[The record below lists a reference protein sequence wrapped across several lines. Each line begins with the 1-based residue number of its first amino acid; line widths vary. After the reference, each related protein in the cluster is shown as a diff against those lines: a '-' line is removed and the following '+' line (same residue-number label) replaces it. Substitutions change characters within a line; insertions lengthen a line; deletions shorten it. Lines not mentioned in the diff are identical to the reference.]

1 MVSLVLI
8 LVAVSS
14 LLSVPAWHWS
24 KKQHQLFPWDYG
36 LPVYPL
42 LMWFLLVELGIGPQ
56 SLSNLVELFIV
67 SAFAVGVVY
76 LRAFV
81 FHRLFTN
88 AYASSMMSIVMV
100 LVCPVILR
108 LTMPHLPE

>member
-1 MVSLVLI
+1 MVFLVLV
-8 LVAVSS
+8 LVVVSS
-14 LLSVPAWHWS
+14 LVSVPAWRWS
-24 KKQHQLFPWDYG
+24 QKRHQLFPWDYG

-42 LMWFLLVELGIGPQ
+42 LMWFLLVASGIGPQ

-81 FHRLFTN
+81 FHRLLNNPYT
-88 AYASSMMSIVMV
+88 SSMISIV
-100 LVCPVILR
+100 LALFCPVILR
-108 LTMPHLPE
+108 LTMPLLPE